1 MSQKVMLEI
10 ELSDEFLDDVI
21 QAALAGGIQYW
32 ASIMGRSG
40 KVYAIRDDDDEGKRM
55 LLTHEAVARGI
66 TKALSK
72 DFRLNDSIRTAIYRG
87 ASQSDAGDIDAEAAD
102 VIVQAAMFGEI
113 VYS

>member
-21 QAALAGGIQYW
+21 EAALAGGIQYW

-40 KVYAIRDDDDEGKRM
+40 KVYAIRDDDEGKRM

-72 DFRLNDSIRTAIYRG
+72 DFCLNDTIRATIYRG

-102 VIVQAAMFGEI
+102 VIVQAAMFGGI